1 MSNNIPLTKTGD
13 KEQDE
18 VFFFFKSRTIV
29 RAKIINE
36 VLSGGFVSSGVAN
49 FLGPLYIMWLFFSPQ
64 NRTSIFNAS
73 FFLNS

>member
-49 FLGPLYIMWLFFSPQ
+49 FLGPLYIM
-64 NRTSIFNAS
+64 
-73 FFLNS
+73 